1 MIIFRYLLKE
11 VAKTQ
16 LAVFFVLMTIFISQK
31 FVRVLGDASEGSIPG
46 QLVMTFIVLKIP
58 DLAGF
63 ILPLSLF
70 LGVLLAYGRIYADSE
85 MTVLHACG
93 VSEWYVVRVTLV
105 LAVIT
110 AILTGIFTLYLAPL
124 ASEYQYTV
132 KEELAADSGLSALV
146 SGRFQQTGNQDA
158 VVFIHDKDRKTNS
171 FNKVFVAQLPKG
183 DNTEASIINSSLVYA
198 KTGKVFED
206 EQGSQQL
213 VLGDGIRYHRDIDS
227 KEFQSVAFDKYYI
240 QIKDQ
245 EVEHQ
250 HRKLSALTTLELYTN
265 IPPELD
271 SAYRATIQWRIAFPL
286 ACIILVFIAVPLSV
300 VNPRQGKFAKMLPAL
315 MLFLGYLLLLTS
327 MRSAIEKNAIPSVV
341 GLWPIHISA
350 LFVGVMLLMKE
361 RSSGRIIKAKLP
373 SFRNKKHKS
382 ADRTDQGEKH

>member
-1 MIIFRYLLKE
+1 MIIFHYLLKE

-16 LAVFFVLMTIFISQK
+16 LAVFLILMTIFISQK
-31 FVRVLGDASEGSIPG
+31 FVRVLGDASEGGIPG

-124 ASEYQYTV
+124 AAEYQDQV
-132 KEELAADSGLSALV
+132 KEQLAADSGLSALV
-146 SGRFQQTGNQDA
+146 PGRFQKTGNQDA
-158 VVFIHDKDRKTNS
+158 VVFIHDKDRENNH

-183 DNTEASIINSSLVYA
+183 NYPETSILNYSLVYA
-198 KTGKVFED
+198 KTGRVFED
-206 EQGSQQL
+206 EHGSQQL
-213 VLGDGIRYHRDIDS
+213 VLGDGIRYHRDIKSGDL
-227 KEFQSVAFDKYYI
+227 QSVAFDKYYI

-245 EVEHQ
+245 EIERR
-250 HRKLSALTTLELYTN
+250 HRKLSALPTLELFSD
-265 IPPELD
+265 IPPNLS
-271 SAYRATIQWRIAFPL
+271 SAYSATIQWRIAFPL
-286 ACIILVFIAVPLSV
+286 LCLILIFIAVPLSV
-300 VNPRQGKFAKMLPAL
+300 VNPRQGKFGKLFPAL
-315 MLFLGYLLLLTS
+315 MLFLSYLLLLTS
-327 MRSAIEKNAIPSVV
+327 MKSAIEKNAIPSVI
-341 GLWPIHISA
+341 GLWPVHAGA
-350 LFVGVMLLMKE
+350 LFIGFMLLMKE
-361 RSSGRIIKAKLP
+361 RSSGRFIKAKLP
-373 SFRNKKHKS
+373 SFKRKS
-382 ADRTDQGEKH
+382 AHKVNQAKES